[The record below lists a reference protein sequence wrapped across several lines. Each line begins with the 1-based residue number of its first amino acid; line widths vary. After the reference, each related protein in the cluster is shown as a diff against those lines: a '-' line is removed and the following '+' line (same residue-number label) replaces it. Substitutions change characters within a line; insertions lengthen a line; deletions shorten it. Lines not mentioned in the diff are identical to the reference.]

1 MATGI
6 APVQETIPT
15 RLFTEQNIGTIQITT
30 ADQASGVWFGN
41 TSFEDDFAKGPD
53 RWQPT
58 DAKACRPISPTWI
71 CARSVRCRT
80 AC

>member
-41 TSFEDDFAKGPD
+41 TSFEDDFAKLWG
-53 RWQPT
+53 
-58 DAKACRPISPTWI
+58 
-71 CARSVRCRT
+71 VE
-80 AC
+80 